1 MKRFLIHVSTS
12 WCGMDDTFR
21 AMAENDYEL
30 DEIANQLAYENFQ
43 FYDCENDIAEEF
55 GYDPDD
61 MEDEDWDKL
70 WEQTSE
76 GDYYHYTIEEFEGD
90 DEDIL
95 SRSWNR
101 YFYDVE
107 ANTIE
112 EAVEKV
118 RYGEVDCYDSEQIYE
133 VIDELDPV
141 DNNGSPTREIYND
154 KDELMWHN
162 AELVNGGEIITQSIR
177 SISENLSL
185 IMEGEPE
192 LFRGGDIAFSTARR
206 VMEMLGWKCSYA
218 GKATLGQDAY
228 YCIICT
234 KPDKD
239 FKYKIFGNAYEGSIS
254 ISKEKL

>member
-1 MKRFLIHVSTS
+1 MKLLQRLKNLFLPEGKISDGFHSF
-12 WCGMDDTFR
+12 D
-21 AMAENDYEL
+21 EL
-30 DEIANQLAYENFQ
+30 
-43 FYDCENDIAEEF
+43 
-55 GYDPDD
+55 
-61 MEDEDWDKL
+61 
-70 WEQTSE
+70 
-76 GDYYHYTIEEFEGD
+76 YHYRMLAAFFNSLEGKY
-90 DEDIL
+90 EVHK
-95 SRSWNR
+95 SYRH
-101 YFYDVE
+101 VE
-107 ANTIE
+107 ANTME

-118 RYGEVDCYDSEQIYE
+118 RYEEVDSEQIYE

-162 AELVNGGEIITQSIR
+162 AELVNRGEIITQGIR

-192 LFRGGDIAFSTARR
+192 SFRGGDIAFSTARR

-254 ISKEKL
+254 KEKL

>member
-1 MKRFLIHVSTS
+1 MKSTNLI
-12 WCGMDDTFR
+12 DT
-21 AMAENDYEL
+21 
-30 DEIANQLAYENFQ
+30 Q
-43 FYDCENDIAEEF
+43 
-55 GYDPDD
+55 
-61 MEDEDWDKL
+61 MESYAL
-70 WEQTSE
+70 
-76 GDYYHYTIEEFEGD
+76 
-90 DEDIL
+90 
-95 SRSWNR
+95 
-101 YFYDVE
+101 
-107 ANTIE
+107 E

-118 RYGEVDCYDSEQIYE
+118 RYEEVDSEQIYE

-162 AELVNGGEIITQSIR
+162 AELVNRGITQGIR

-192 LFRGGDIAFSTARR
+192 SFRGGDIAFSTARR

-254 ISKEKL
+254 KEKL

>member
-1 MKRFLIHVSTS
+1 MKLLQRLKNLFLPEGKISDGFHSF
-12 WCGMDDTFR
+12 D
-21 AMAENDYEL
+21 EL
-30 DEIANQLAYENFQ
+30 
-43 FYDCENDIAEEF
+43 
-55 GYDPDD
+55 
-61 MEDEDWDKL
+61 
-70 WEQTSE
+70 
-76 GDYYHYTIEEFEGD
+76 YHYRMLQHSLTVQKVNMKSTNLIDTQMESYALEE
-90 DEDIL
+90 
-95 SRSWNR
+95 
-101 YFYDVE
+101 
-107 ANTIE
+107 
-112 EAVEKV
+112 VEKV
-118 RYGEVDCYDSEQIYE
+118 RYEEVDCYDSEQIYE

-162 AELVNGGEIITQSIR
+162 AELVNRGEIITQGIR

-192 LFRGGDIAFSTARR
+192 SFRGGDIAFSTARR

-254 ISKEKL
+254 KEKL